1 MDGDVRDEAFALLQ
15 KWIADGFCLSGFGSH
30 MANSP
35 MVILWQT
42 VNGTII
48 LSQRQ
53 ATGRVEPLPV
63 TDPPRR
69 ATVAL
74 RDDTVRLDYGPSH
87 KMLSA

>member
-1 MDGDVRDEAFALLQ
+1 MYVTYHLLLQ
-15 KWIADGFCLSGFGSH
+15 LIADRLCFSGFGSQ
-30 MANSP
+30 MANTP

-53 ATGRVEPLPV
+53 AIGLVEPLPV

-74 RDDTVRLDYGPSH
+74 RDDTVRLDYAIQHETRSTI
-87 KMLSA
+87 A